1 MSGLLSTSTSAEPT
15 RRRLSAR
22 QAETVQRLSEAAVEA
37 LRDEAYD
44 ELTVRNVARRAGVA
58 PATAYTYFASK
69 EHLVTE
75 VFWRWFERLLAEN
88 EPGEDSTTGTSA
100 GRVGDFL
107 EELALLVA
115 GEPQVAA
122 ACTTAMLAPDPEVK
136 LLRDRIGGAIHNRLA
151 AALGPGADP
160 AVLRTLDLIVT
171 GALVQAGMGHVAY
184 EDLPDQLR
192 QIAALVVN
200 ESPEGED

>member
-1 MSGLLSTSTSAEPT
+1 M
-15 RRRLSAR
+15 
-22 QAETVQRLSEAAVEA
+22 QKLSEAAIQA
-37 LRDEAYD
+37 LRDEPYD
-44 ELTVRNVARRAGVA
+44 VLTVRNVARRAGVA

-75 VFWRWFERLLAEN
+75 VFWRWFE
-88 EPGEDSTTGTSA
+88 STLSA
-100 GRVGDFL
+100 GGPSDVGSGSEGGGEADEAETESPAVRVGDFL

-136 LLRDRIGGAIHNRLA
+136 LLRDRIGGAIHQRLA
-151 AALGPGADP
+151 LALGSKADP
-160 AVLRTLDLIVT
+160 AVLRALDLVVT

-192 QIAALVVN
+192 QVAALVVKG
-200 ESPEGED
+200 ES